1 MKRKVKKADIVLIF
15 IYLLMIILNVASW
28 LSTAFAD
35 WYARNIL
42 PVWVNIFSRASSIIP
57 FSLGEMMIIT
67 AVVIVVSG
75 IITYV
80 LFMIF
85 GKGKRKKISCTA
97 LRIFLWIMAFI
108 VTTETMN
115 CFIMYHCTS
124 LSDEYF
130 SKASEEYSSES
141 LVNLYE
147 VVVNNLNE
155 LSDEVERDENGD
167 FILTDD
173 LYKTASDS
181 MRKLSDVYPQLS
193 GYYPKPKKIMFSGF
207 ISQQYLM
214 GVFFPFSLEVNYN
227 KVMSPI
233 NYPDTICHE
242 YAHLKGIMPEDEA
255 GFVSFLACIGSES
268 AQFRYSGYLSVI
280 YYIENDIYECV
291 TERSELERADA
302 IRESL
307 DTRIVNDNV
316 FLTYD
321 AWEKVE
327 EKAVVSTDVINDVSD
342 VFTDTSLKLNGV
354 SDGKASYGRKV
365 KLLLDYYETEGSLK

>member
-1 MKRKVKKADIVLIF
+1 MKRKIKKADMVLIF
-15 IYLLMIILNVASW
+15 IYLLMIILNAASW
-28 LSTAFAD
+28 LSTAFSD
-35 WYARNIL
+35 WYAGNIL
-42 PVWVNIFSRASSIIP
+42 PVWVNIFSRASSVIP
-57 FSLGEMMIIT
+57 FSLGEIMIIA
-67 AVVIVVSG
+67 AVLIIVAG
-75 IITYV
+75 TIAYI
-80 LFMIF
+80 LLMIF
-85 GKGKRKKISCTA
+85 GKGKRNKISFTA

-115 CFIMYHCTS
+115 CFIMYHCTPF
-124 LSDEYF
+124 SDEYF
-130 SKASEEYSSES
+130 SEAPEEYPTES
-141 LVNLYE
+141 LVKLYE
-147 VVVNNLNE
+147 IVVNNLNE
-155 LSDEVERDENGD
+155 LSDEVERDENGN

-181 MRKLSDVYPQLS
+181 MRKLSAVYPQLS
-193 GYYPKPKKIMFSGF
+193 GYYPEPKKIMFSGF
-207 ISQQYLM
+207 VSQQYLM

-227 KVMSPI
+227 KLMSPI

-255 GFVSFLACIGSES
+255 GFVSFLACTGSDS

-280 YYIENDIYECV
+280 NYIENDVYECI
-291 TERSELERADA
+291 TERSELERVDA
-302 IRESL
+302 IHNSM
-307 DTRIVNDNV
+307 DISVVNDNV

-321 AWEKVE
+321 AWEEVE